1 MECTKIEKIKKA
13 AAITA
18 KVLNVFK
25 IFLIVT
31 IILCVFNGVVSMFY
45 KGGETGSFTLSNN
58 TVKFNN
64 ATYAALVKLLN
75 RANQNDFAWVS
86 WFVVAVMVALVL
98 AVVIILRKT
107 FIEIRESDSPYREEI
122 LQRIKALG
130 ILVTLI
136 VFSYSIGNGVIIGL
150 TFWCI
155 YCIYDYGIVLQRNDD
170 ETL

>member
-1 MECTKIEKIKKA
+1 MVNVVTLPLVLVRMSQPLSAHTVCPRTN
-13 AAITA
+13 AI
-18 KVLNVFK
+18 
-25 IFLIVT
+25 
-31 IILCVFNGVVSMFY
+31 VVSVRARNRCSLLLNFDAFIWLND
-45 KGGETGSFTLSNN
+45 SV
-58 TVKFNN
+58 VKFNN
-64 ATYAALVKLLN
+64 ATYAALVKLMN

-86 WFVVAVMVALVL
+86 WFVAAVMVALVL

>member
-1 MECTKIEKIKKA
+1 MENTKIEKIKKA

-18 KVLNVFK
+18 KVLNVIR

-31 IILCVFNGVVSMFY
+31 IILCVFNGVVSMIY
-45 KGGETGSFTLSNN
+45 QGGVNGSITLPNN
-58 TVKFNN
+58 TVEFYNV
-64 ATYAALVKLLN
+64 TYVTLVKLLN
-75 RANQNDFAWVS
+75 IADQNAFAWVR
-86 WFVVAVMVALVL
+86 WFAVAVMMSLVL

-122 LQRIKALG
+122 LQRIKVLG

-136 VFSYSIGNGVIIGL
+136 VLSYSIGNGVMIGL
-150 TFWCI
+150 SFWCI
-155 YCIYDYGIVLQRNDD
+155 YCIFDYGIVLQKNDD

>member
-1 MECTKIEKIKKA
+1 
-13 AAITA
+13 
-18 KVLNVFK
+18 
-25 IFLIVT
+25 
-31 IILCVFNGVVSMFY
+31 
-45 KGGETGSFTLSNN
+45 
-58 TVKFNN
+58 
-64 ATYAALVKLLN
+64 
-75 RANQNDFAWVS
+75 
-86 WFVVAVMVALVL
+86 MVALVL

-136 VFSYSIGNGVIIGL
+136 VLSYSIGNGVVIGL

-155 YCIYDYGIVLQRNDD
+155 YNIYDYGIVLQRNDD